1 MTEQENH
8 AVDKAQNSAP
18 PILQIEDLHV
28 DFKLS
33 DHTVH
38 AVRGASLKIEA
49 GKTLC
54 IVGESGC
61 GKSVS
66 ARAIM
71 QLLDPPGEITSGA
84 IYYRPDDEGTVQNIV
99 DMSPTGAQIRSLRG
113 VEFGMIFQ
121 EPMASMSP
129 VHTIGD
135 QVGEGLRYHFGLS
148 EKDALQRVEALFT
161 QVGLPNPARVAASYP
176 FQLSGGML
184 QRAMIALALAC
195 SPKILIADEP
205 TTALDVTTQAQILE
219 LLKSIQSETG
229 TAILFIT
236 HDLGVVAEIADD
248 VAVMY
253 LGEVVETGTVHEI
266 FENPLHPYT
275 RALVNSILRIDTPRV
290 PGARL
295 ASIEGMVPSAATV
308 MPGCSFA
315 PRCAEAIQGTCQK
328 AKPIKTELRPDRTVR
343 CFARALELEANK

>member
-1 MTEQENH
+1 MSKQENL
-8 AVDKAQNSAP
+8 DTT
-18 PILQIEDLHV
+18 ILQIEDLYV

-33 DHTVH
+33 DHTVY
-38 AVRGASLKIEA
+38 AVRGVSLKMEA

-71 QLLDPPGEITSGA
+71 QLLDPPGEITSGK
-84 IYYRPDDEGTVQNIV
+84 IHYQPDPEAAPVNIV
-99 DMSPTGAQIRSLRG
+99 DMHPTGAQIRSLRG

-148 EKDALQRVEALFT
+148 EKEALQRVEELFT
-161 QVGLPNPARVAASYP
+161 QVGLPNPARVAAAYP

-219 LLKSIQSETG
+219 LLKSIQKETG

-236 HDLGVVAEIADD
+236 HDLGVVAEIADN

-275 RALVNSILRIDTPRV
+275 RALVKSILRIDTPRV

-315 PRCAEAIQGTCQK
+315 PRCTEAIEGTCWN
-328 AKPIKTELRPDRTVR
+328 AKPVKSELRSDRTVR
-343 CFARALELEANK
+343 CFRRAEELETSK